1 MSLNV
6 TLLIQT
12 GSPEK
17 QDPKKTILNS
27 HIIPVNEES
36 PLIPRGT
43 KSFYVIMQHRSHSS
57 GT

>member
-1 MSLNV
+1 MPFNV
-6 TLLIQT
+6 MLLIQT

-27 HIIPVNEES
+27 HIIQFNGES
-36 PLIPRGT
+36 SLIPGVT
-43 KSFYVIMQHRSHSS
+43 KSVYIIMQHRSRSS

>member
-1 MSLNV
+1 MPLNV
-6 TLLIQT
+6 LLLIQT

-27 HIIPVNEES
+27 QIIQVNGENS
-36 PLIPRGT
+36 LIPGVT
-43 KSFYVIMQHRSHSS
+43 KSVYVIMQHRSHSS

>member
-1 MSLNV
+1 MPLNV

-27 HIIPVNEES
+27 HIIQVNGQS
-36 PLIPRGT
+36 PLIPVFT
-43 KSFYVIMQHRSHSS
+43 KSVHVITQHRSHNS

>member
-1 MSLNV
+1 MPLNIM
-6 TLLIQT
+6 LLIQT

-27 HIIPVNEES
+27 HIIQVNGNS
-36 PLIPRGT
+36 PLIPGIT
-43 KSFYVIMQHRSHSS
+43 KSVYVIMQHRSGSS

>member
-1 MSLNV
+1 MPLNV
-6 TLLIQT
+6 TLSIQR

-27 HIIPVNEES
+27 HIIQVNRES
-36 PLIPRGT
+36 SLIPEVT
-43 KSFYVIMQHRSHSS
+43 MSVYIIMQHRSRSS